1 MGGGCHVKWDD
12 QERFTEKLIF
22 EWRLDG
28 GCLRK
33 EISGRENSTAEAQGQ
48 KHVWPVEPGL
58 EMGSRMAR
66 TWAWENH
73 RGGAAG
79 GTENE
84 ITG

>member
-1 MGGGCHVKWDD
+1 MDGVGGCHVKWDG

-33 EISGRENSTAEAQGQ
+33 EISGQENSTAEAQGQ

-58 EMGSRMAR
+58 EMGVQNGKDLGVGESQRRSSRR
-66 TWAWENH
+66 H
-73 RGGAAG
+73 RK
-79 GTENE
+79 
-84 ITG
+84 